1 MTKSDPTVVI
11 GSRAML
17 SEMKVTLDNK
27 NRFNLRGA
35 LVLPIVL
42 VAGVSSQKS
51 RFENKA
57 CCGFSGKKDML
68 DLKGYLDE
76 NKA

>member
-1 MTKSDPTVVI
+1 MTESDPTVVI

-35 LVLPIVL
+35 LVLLIVL

-51 RFENKA
+51 RSKTRPA
-57 CCGFSGKKDML
+57 VGSVGKKTCWT
-68 DLKGYLDE
+68 
-76 NKA
+76 